1 MPSGRTGCFVR
12 PLVTRPEGE
21 NGAPAE
27 LAGAPDASARLE
39 GDAEGLLPADVRSP
53 VGIPKQYRPTETSIH
68 ELMRVELT
76 AFGGPLD
83 LLLYLIRAHDIDIF
97 DIPISFIIEKY
108 LAMLDTLSDLPI
120 DVAADFLVMAA
131 ELAHIKSKMLL
142 PPKEGVAVEAD
153 EVEEGDPRAELVRR
167 LLEYQKYRT
176 AAGILEDRGQLG
188 RDVFVRPDA
197 DQTAAAELEPELSNL
212 SIFRLVEAMADV
224 LARLTPE
231 KQHEV
236 IADSVTI
243 SERIQ
248 FILDFGAQRNLRFPF
263 IDLFAGMESRRVV
276 VMTFLAILEMARTQM
291 IKIEQEGEP
300 GGDEL
305 PAPAQ
310 GSAGAFTPLEPEG
323 ALLSEPLEVNSAA
336 ALSEAAAGEGAL
348 AEGAAGPEATA
359 EPVVE
364 ATAEPAAEAMA
375 ESAAEATA
383 EPAAEATA
391 EPASAAEPD
400 IDADGEELD
409 ADEEPS
415 AVQEPPRR
423 VRQVA
428 TLTPLRAPAPGEIM
442 LVLTG
447 RTLEEAEQE
456 VIRDDYG

>member
-1 MPSGRTGCFVR
+1 M
-12 PLVTRPEGE
+12 TRPEGE
-21 NGAPAE
+21 NGVSAE
-27 LAGAPDASARLE
+27 PAGAPDASARLE

-53 VGIPKQYRPTETSIH
+53 VGIPKQYRPTESSIH

-76 AFGGPLD
+76 DFGGPLD

-153 EVEEGDPRAELVRR
+153 EVEQGDPRAELVRR
-167 LLEYQKYRT
+167 LLEYQKYRA

-197 DQTAAAELEPELSNL
+197 DQAAAAELEPELSNL

-248 FILDFGAQRNLRFPF
+248 YILDFGAQRNLRFPF

-300 GGDEL
+300 GSEEQAAPPRVEAASGAEPGVTGPL
-305 PAPAQ
+305 EASSPAEVEAAPAGGERPDASDAAQ
-310 GSAGAFTPLEPEG
+310 VSDGAEAEAHAAAAAQAEAGDGAEAEAALAQAEASADTDAEAGAEPG
-323 ALLSEPLEVNSAA
+323 EP
-336 ALSEAAAGEGAL
+336 
-348 AEGAAGPEATA
+348 
-359 EPVVE
+359 
-364 ATAEPAAEAMA
+364 
-375 ESAAEATA
+375 
-383 EPAAEATA
+383 
-391 EPASAAEPD
+391 
-400 IDADGEELD
+400 
-409 ADEEPS
+409 PS
-415 AVQEPPRR
+415 TVQDPPRR
-423 VRQVA
+423 VRPVS
-428 TLTPLRAPAPGEIM
+428 TLAPLRAPAPGEIM

>member
-1 MPSGRTGCFVR
+1 M
-12 PLVTRPEGE
+12 
-21 NGAPAE
+21 
-27 LAGAPDASARLE
+27 
-39 GDAEGLLPADVRSP
+39 RSP

-76 AFGGPLD
+76 DFGGPLD

-167 LLEYQKYRT
+167 LLEYQKYRA

-188 RDVFVRPDA
+188 RDVFVRPEA
-197 DQTAAAELEPELSNL
+197 DQAAAAELEPELSNL

-248 FILDFGAQRNLRFPF
+248 FILDFGAQRNQRFPF

-291 IKIEQEGEP
+291 IKIEQQGEP
-300 GGDEL
+300 GGEEFPPPGRASTAAT
-305 PAPAQ
+305 PAEEGIEAAPGEAAPDAAVPSPDGAAGEAEPA
-310 GSAGAFTPLEPEG
+310 
-323 ALLSEPLEVNSAA
+323 AA
-336 ALSEAAAGEGAL
+336 ALSPDGAAGE
-348 AEGAAGPEATA
+348 
-359 EPVVE
+359 
-364 ATAEPAAEAMA
+364 A
-375 ESAAEATA
+375 ESDAAA
-383 EPAAEATA
+383 P
-391 EPASAAEPD
+391 
-400 IDADGEELD
+400 IDANAD
-409 ADEEPS
+409 ADADADTEEPPS
-415 AVQEPPRR
+415 TVEEPPRR
-423 VRQVA
+423 VRQVS
-428 TLTPLRAPAPGEIM
+428 TLAPLRAPAPGEIM